1 MRNLS
6 SLRPKTIKGGKK
18 LKLGVW
24 YGVGGAG
31 APLGPIVGWG
41 RDPRP
46 FRGSEIVGADR
57 WRLERESRSEEE
69 RVGADTVDR
78 NWCRVATTPTRGL
91 VWECEWGPVETLGVV
106 REEWG

>member
-1 MRNLS
+1 M
-6 SLRPKTIKGGKK
+6 
-18 LKLGVW
+18 
-24 YGVGGAG
+24 
-31 APLGPIVGWG
+31 
-41 RDPRP
+41 
-46 FRGSEIVGADR
+46 GADR

-106 REEWG
+106 REEWAEDRRGGKVQVVRFEWKSLAVEEAGRALGGLQWRV